1 MILRISELAVLAYLS
16 VSQKSDSKRRLSLFH
31 KSAHL
36 SNVVGGAYLSLLQI
50 RQLAR

>member
-36 SNVVGGAYLSLLQI
+36 SNVVGVLTFPCCRFDS
-50 RQLAR
+50 